1 MLSPSCRS
9 CLARRLSLRRSSRA
23 GPPAPVSCSIR
34 RSPTGQGMAGL
45 RRAQGGLRRAQG
57 GLRAGQAAQAG
68 SGEPGPGSGGLGGV
82 GPRARLRRD
91 PGPASHR
98 LSRRSTPVAFRSFP
112 FYCSRSL
119 DGHVIVEFRSVATAA
134 GPCEIASRRGGPEPR
149 PPIHQSAA
157 GGKHEQEV
165 GHLVGRLS
173 VPGSRAFAGFRRGR
187 QGAGRGRA
195 GGRTRGRAVG
205 RSSGCRAGR
214 KVQGGACA
222 GRAGQ
227 GGQAAPGRAAAARE
241 PDGGVRGRDRPVRR
255 RVAARLPRAV
265 GL

>member
-1 MLSPSCRS
+1 MLPTAWTSSGR
-9 CLARRLSLRRSSRA
+9 ALSRRRSRTA
-23 GPPAPVSCSIR
+23 RLC
-34 RSPTGQGMAGL
+34 
-45 RRAQGGLRRAQG
+45 
-57 GLRAGQAAQAG
+57 
-68 SGEPGPGSGGLGGV
+68 GLGGDQH
-82 GPRARLRRD
+82 PRGAGSSAWRRCAEGERPGCPVS
-91 PGPASHR
+91 PGPLEHDQQQERRPGAPGASGTGSFLRTALEWHPAPPSSRVTRVR
-98 LSRRSTPVAFRSFP
+98 L
-112 FYCSRSL
+112 L
-119 DGHVIVEFRSVATAA
+119 DGHVIVEFRSVAKAA
-134 GPCEIASRRGGPEPR
+134 GPCEIAPRSGGPEPR

-227 GGQAAPGRAAAARE
+227 GGQAAPGRAAAA
-241 PDGGVRGRDRPVRR
+241 
-255 RVAARLPRAV
+255 
-265 GL
+265 